1 MYYYE
6 VEKCKVNFDK
16 INKDLDVKINFEN
29 LNGSFF
35 YFLICCTLWCT
46 NKNAVTGRN

>member
-6 VEKCKVNFDK
+6 VKKCKVNFGK

-29 LNGSFF
+29 LN
-35 YFLICCTLWCT
+35 
-46 NKNAVTGRN
+46 